1 MWVHN
6 ASLQSQWLL
15 RNTSGF
21 SFQTLWKGQPV
32 RFLDARHHIFFFP
45 LSLPLN
51 WKDRPTPFLASWY
64 IIRHGAVLEASQPA
78 SPSSAL
84 SERASQPKLP
94 ASQTPR
100 LFTKLCR
107 VLHPE
112 PTPWGS
118 LLAVLL
124 ITRIP
129 CLLLNLL
136 LRHSLWPMPPLS
148 EGWFENF
155 WKKKEKKKHFNHF
168 HSSDGKDSS
177 CAL

>member
-6 ASLQSQWLL
+6 ASLQSLWLL

-32 RFLDARHHIFFFP
+32 RFLDARHHIFFS

-84 SERASQPKLP
+84 SERDSQPKLP
-94 ASQTPR
+94 ASQAPR
-100 LFTKLCR
+100 LFTKLWR
-107 VLHPE
+107 ALHPE
-112 PTPWGS
+112 PTPWSS

-129 CLLLNLL
+129 CPRFNLL
-136 LRHSLWPMPPLS
+136 PRHGLWPMLPLS

-155 WKKKEKKKHFNHF
+155 WGKKKTPNQHFNHF

>member
-1 MWVHN
+1 MSAQCEPSVTVTLEEYIWFFLSD
-6 ASLQSQWLL
+6 ALKRSACSFL
-15 RNTSGF
+15 RRETPH
-21 SFQTLWKGQPV
+21 L
-32 RFLDARHHIFFFP
+32 FFP

-84 SERASQPKLP
+84 SERDSQPKLP
-94 ASQTPR
+94 ASQAPR
-100 LFTKLCR
+100 LFTKLWR
-107 VLHPE
+107 ALHPE

-129 CLLLNLL
+129 CPRLNLL
-136 LRHSLWPMPPLS
+136 PRHGLWPVLPLS
-148 EGWFENF
+148 KGWFENF
-155 WKKKEKKKHFNHF
+155 WGKKKNQKPTF
-168 HSSDGKDSS
+168 
-177 CAL
+177 